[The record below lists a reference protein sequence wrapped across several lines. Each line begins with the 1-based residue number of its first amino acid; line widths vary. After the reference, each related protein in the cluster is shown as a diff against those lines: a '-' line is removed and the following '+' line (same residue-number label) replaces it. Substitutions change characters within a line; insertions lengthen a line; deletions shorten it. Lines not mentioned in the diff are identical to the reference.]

1 MAVVTWS
8 NLILSLVATQLV
20 RVIYT
25 IVHRLVFSPLASV
38 PGPRLAALT
47 SWYECYYDVFKP
59 GQYVFKIKQLHEEYG
74 TSRRAPAFIYGL
86 PPKVF
91 SV

>member
-1 MAVVTWS
+1 MAFFGLS
-8 NLILSLVATQLV
+8 NLLLSLVIV
-20 RVIYT
+20 KCFHGVYT
-25 IVHRLVFSPLASV
+25 ILYRMVLSPLAKI

-74 TSRRAPAFIYGL
+74 KFQKIQAHHFASL
-86 PPKVF
+86 
-91 SV
+91 